1 MQGTYE
7 FIKLYHSVFI
17 LLRPND
23 LKIQH
28 HELKKFI
35 IYILEI
41 KNMENLN
48 SKPRSEHRPQRTK
61 KPPAHMRAE
70 NDWETLPK
78 AIKSGQI
85 SVPNPAKKTTPKI
98 SSSSSKSKSR
108 LPQSNYLPRVHTEN
122 VLPEVDADKDREESK
137 RMKSQDFALDWLH
150 RAADET
156 VKSYAIGSLEKR
168 GAHHAQEVSEESS
181 VVKTDQGF
189 QAGRIVFDGEDSSEV
204 VPSLGN
210 VVNSTVVNNYAVR
223 GKSPTINKYFYQSNL
238 DPPQQLNK
246 DVFQNP
252 QIIYDPNSSL
262 ENKNTSP
269 EPSSRLKRKFYEE
282 MSHTEFIDETT
293 KRLQQRMNSYMHEMF
308 VQDDFKTLS
317 SYHKNLKY
325 KASAQ
330 SIKKN
335 ADTAKLKFTL
345 INSLEKSL
353 PDENDLDRFE
363 QYVNDAEQQIKAN
376 MRQ

>member
-1 MQGTYE
+1 
-7 FIKLYHSVFI
+7 
-17 LLRPND
+17 
-23 LKIQH
+23 
-28 HELKKFI
+28 
-35 IYILEI
+35 
-41 KNMENLN
+41 
-48 SKPRSEHRPQRTK
+48 
-61 KPPAHMRAE
+61 MRAE

-85 SVPNPAKKTTPKI
+85 SVPNPAKKSTTKVA
-98 SSSSSKSKSR
+98 SSFKQTNTSSKSKSR
-108 LPQSNYLPRVHTEN
+108 LPQANYLPRVHTEN
-122 VLPEVDADKDREESK
+122 VLPEVDADKNREESK

-210 VVNSTVVNNYAVR
+210 IINSTVVNNYAVR

-238 DPPQQLNK
+238 DPPQELNK
-246 DVFQNP
+246 DIFQNP
-252 QIIYDPNSSL
+252 QTITDPNI
-262 ENKNTSP
+262 SP
-269 EPSSRLKRKFYEE
+269 ESQNSREISSTSRLKRKFYED
-282 MSHTEFIDETT
+282 MSHSEFIDETT

-308 VQDDFKTLS
+308 VQDDFKNLS
-317 SYHKNLKY
+317 NYHKTLKY

-353 PDENDLDRFE
+353 PDESDLDRFE

-376 MRQ
+376 MRYCGTYKSKKTKDKVVDKVVNDGHQENYLSM